1 MGLFDGKSL
10 GQSLSALLDREKAMI
25 LRGVRPLPTCA
36 AARRATMTCLRPPR
50 AAFRR

>member
-25 LRGVRPLPTCA
+25 LRGDLVSVHKLA
-36 AARRATMTCLRPPR
+36 AEKERLLKRLVAQQ
-50 AAFRR
+50 